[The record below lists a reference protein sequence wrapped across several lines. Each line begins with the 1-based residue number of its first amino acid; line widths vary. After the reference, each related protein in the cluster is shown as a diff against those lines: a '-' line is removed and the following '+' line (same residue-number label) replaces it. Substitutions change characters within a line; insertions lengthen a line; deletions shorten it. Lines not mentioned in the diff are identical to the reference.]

1 MAVPARSGESARE
14 QDQVQAPV
22 REPAVVIP
30 FPAPLPPPS
39 PLLAR
44 LLWGKTVRRRLGIVP
59 RD

>member
-1 MAVPARSGESARE
+1 MAVPARSGASARE
-14 QDQVQAPV
+14 QDQAPV

-44 LLWGKTVRRRLGIVP
+44 LLWGKGKAARRFGIV
-59 RD
+59 RDP